1 MKDDIYL
8 KYVSHTHWPLSL
20 LTTSIT
26 ILIYI
31 MLFNAQRV
39 FNREPNEK
47 FISTE
52 YIDVYDTTYFLEL
65 LK

>member
-1 MKDDIYL
+1 
-8 KYVSHTHWPLSL
+8 
-20 LTTSIT
+20 
-26 ILIYI
+26 

-52 YIDVYDTTYFLEL
+52 YIDVCDTTYFLEL

>member
-1 MKDDIYL
+1 
-8 KYVSHTHWPLSL
+8 
-20 LTTSIT
+20 
-26 ILIYI
+26 
-31 MLFNAQRV
+31 MLFNAQWV

-52 YIDVYDTTYFLEL
+52 YIDVCDTTYFLEL